1 MKGTL
6 RRYHRT
12 IAIAVCFPLFVTAL
26 TGIGIAI
33 AQEWFDRYELAG
45 FLLKVHTFQL
55 FGLSGFLP
63 ILNGL
68 GLIGLIVTGISMTS
82 LFSKRHKSQRTGERR

>member
-1 MKGTL
+1 M
-6 RRYHRT
+6 
-12 IAIAVCFPLFVTAL
+12 
-26 TGIGIAI
+26 AI

-45 FLLKVHTFQL
+45 FLLQIHTFQI

-68 GLIGLIVTGISMTS
+68 GLIGLIVTGLSMTG
-82 LFSKRHKSQRTGERR
+82 LFSKRHKSSRTGERQ

>member
-1 MKGTL
+1 MKTVL
-6 RRYHRT
+6 RKYHRT
-12 IAIAVCFPLFVTAL
+12 IAIAVCSPLFVTAI

-33 AQEWFDRYELAG
+33 AQEWFDRHELAG
-45 FLLKVHTFQL
+45 FLLQVHTFQI

-68 GLIGLIVTGISMTS
+68 GLIGLIVTGLSMTG
-82 LFSKRHKSQRTGERR
+82 LFSKRHKSQRTGESP